1 MNLNRTNLKPN
12 SMKSGN
18 LLLGLVSGAAAGA
31 ILGLL
36 YAPKKGKDTRKAITD
51 KGDEYIKGANRSIH
65 DFTDSVNHK
74 VEALKART
82 KAGVTSSKSKEKMNQ
97 AKAEM
102 HEVAS

>member
-1 MNLNRTNLKPN
+1 
-12 SMKSGN
+12 MKSGN

-82 KAGVTSSKSKEKMNQ
+82 KAGVANSKSKEKMNQ

>member
-1 MNLNRTNLKPN
+1 
-12 SMKSGN
+12 MKSGN

-51 KGDEYIKGANRSIH
+51 KGDEYIKGANRSFN

-82 KAGVTSSKSKEKMNQ
+82 KAGVASSKSKEKMNK

>member
-1 MNLNRTNLKPN
+1 
-12 SMKSGN
+12 MKSGN

-74 VEALKART
+74 MEALKART
-82 KAGVTSSKSKEKMNQ
+82 KAGVTSSKSKEKMNK

-102 HEVAS
+102 HDVAS

>member
-1 MNLNRTNLKPN
+1 
-12 SMKSGN
+12 MKSGN